1 MCYYYFMEN
10 LQFLVDNY
18 QTPPSAIE
26 LVEKSRIL
34 LLAGISGAGK
44 DTTKKHLLK
53 NPEYRDIVS
62 HTTRQPRANNGVM
75 EQSGVDYNFISLEEA
90 EKMLIDRKFIE
101 AKFVHGKIY
110 GTSIAEIEQAFDNGQ
125 ISVTDVDIQGIAE
138 YKKLSSNVV
147 AVMILPPDYETWR
160 SRFANRYQSKDEF
173 EEEFKKRLPEAIES
187 LEAALAE
194 PYFHFILNDD
204 FRNTARIID
213 QIMHQDV
220 EFNYKDIEVR
230 VLARKLLEDIKV
242 KAQE

>member
-1 MCYYYFMEN
+1 MKN
-10 LQFLVDNY
+10 LQFLVENY
-18 QTPPSAIE
+18 QTPPAAIE

-44 DTTKKHLLK
+44 DTTKRYLLK
-53 NPEYRDIVS
+53 NAEYRDIVS
-62 HTTRQPRANNGVM
+62 HTTRQPRANNGKM
-75 EQSGVDYNFISLEEA
+75 EQNGVEYNFVTKEEA
-90 EKMLIDRKFIE
+90 EQMLIERKFIE

-110 GTSIAEIEQAFDNGQ
+110 GTSVAEIEKAFEAGQ
-125 ISVTDVDIQGIAE
+125 ISVTDIDIQGIAE
-138 YKKLSSNVV
+138 YKKLSSKVV

-160 SRFANRYQSKDEF
+160 ARFANRYQGEAEF
-173 EEEFKKRLPEAIES
+173 ERDFKKRLPEAISS
-187 LEAALAE
+187 LEEALAE

-230 VLARKLLEDIKV
+230 LLAEKLLKDIK
-242 KAQE
+242 ARNPEI